1 MWYTELMSLQQI
13 LLGLLREPASG
24 YDLKAY
30 FDHSVRYFWAAELSQ
45 IYPTLQR
52 MEKDG
57 LLRSKLEPSSKGPKR
72 RVYSLTAS
80 GRKMLREWLS
90 GDPHLGDERHGFVAQ
105 FFFMDAAGDWRETK
119 RYVTALRKV
128 FASRLATY
136 GKIERDW
143 RRGETGFPDPE
154 TPSGFHQYMA
164 LRGGLYNV
172 AARIKWCDDV
182 LKRVESGIRNSTS
195 SNSKTNSK
203 SKRKVRRKQ

>member
-1 MWYTELMSLQQI
+1 MSLQHI

-52 MEKDG
+52 MERDG
-57 LLRSKLEPSSKGPKR
+57 LLRSRLQPSSRGPKR
-72 RVYSLTAS
+72 RVYSLTPA
-80 GRKMLREWLS
+80 GRKMLREWLL
-90 GDPHLGDERHGFVAQ
+90 GDPKLGDERYGFVAQ

-128 FASRLATY
+128 LSARLETY

-143 RRGETGFPDPE
+143 HRGETGFPDPDS
-154 TPSGFHQYMA
+154 PSGFHQYMA
-164 LRGGLYNV
+164 LRGGLRNM
-172 AARIKWCDDV
+172 AARIKWCDEV
-182 LKRVESGIRNSTS
+182 IKEVESRMQESTS
-195 SNSKTNSK
+195 SNRKRNSK
-203 SKRKVRRKQ
+203 NEQKVRRKQ

>member
-1 MWYTELMSLQQI
+1 MSLQHI

-52 MEKDG
+52 MEKDA
-57 LLRSKLEPSSKGPKR
+57 LLRSKIHPSSKGPKR
-72 RVYSLTAS
+72 RVYSLTPS
-80 GRKMLREWLS
+80 GRKMLREWLL
-90 GDPHLGDERHGFVAQ
+90 GEPQLGDERYGFVAQ

-128 FASRLATY
+128 LAARLETY

-143 RRGETGFPDPE
+143 HRGETGFPDPDS
-154 TPSGFHQYMA
+154 PSGFHQYMA
-164 LRGGLYNV
+164 LRGGLRNM
-172 AARIKWCDDV
+172 AARIKWCDEV
-182 LKRVESGIRNSTS
+182 IKEVESRMKESTS
-195 SNSKTNSK
+195 SNRKRNSK
-203 SKRKVRRKQ
+203 NKEKVGRQQ